1 MRTASVGSVEASPP
15 RPLASQV
22 PDEVLLSAYHDR
34 GDRAARERL
43 IERHVPLVRR
53 LAWRYRTRGEPH
65 DDLVQSGCI
74 GLVKAVD
81 RFDRSRGD
89 SLLAY
94 AIPMILGEIQ
104 RHLRDHG
111 SSSVVPPRPIREL
124 AVALRRTADD
134 LTASLGRSPTVGEL
148 ADALGVDRGRVL
160 EGMLALDA
168 QQTVPLVDDPGAYT
182 RPLDALGAPDR
193 GFDLVDDRSVAVDS
207 LRALDRR
214 ERTVVALSF
223 FGGLTQAQIAAR
235 LGISQMHVSRV
246 LRGALEKAN
255 AAADQ
260 HALAA

>member
-1 MRTASVGSVEASPP
+1 VKASPP
-15 RPLASQV
+15 RRLASLV
-22 PDEVLLSAYHDR
+22 PDEVLLSAYHER

-81 RFDRSRGD
+81 RFDPSRGD

-94 AIPMILGEIQ
+94 AIPMILGEIR

-111 SSSVVPPRPIREL
+111 GSSVYAPRPIREL
-124 AVALRRTADD
+124 AVALRRTAVD

-148 ADALGVDRGRVL
+148 ADALDVGTDQVL
-160 EGMLALDA
+160 EAMLALDA
-168 QQTVPLVDDPGAYT
+168 QQTVTLGDEPGPDS
-182 RPLDALGAPDR
+182 RRFEALGAPDR
-193 GFDLVDDRSVAVDS
+193 GFDLVDDRSVAVGG

-214 ERTVVALSF
+214 ERTVVVLSF
-223 FGGLTQAQIAAR
+223 FGGLTQAQIAVR

-246 LRGALEKAN
+246 LRRALDKAS
-255 AAADQ
+255 AAVDQ
-260 HALAA
+260 HALARPTSA